1 MLSKYYYNNC
11 GTMVKRELEIRI
23 VEALGSGVK
32 VRFSPVQNI
41 FYLNPELDF
50 GFGSMPQPERWTGP
64 SVQVQRWSG
73 SGSEGDELRTGPS
86 NLVNKS
92 CY

>member
-1 MLSKYYYNNC
+1 MFKKYQ
-11 GTMVKRELEIRI
+11 RSWSPL
-23 VEALGSGVK
+23 SGVK
-32 VRFSPVQNI
+32 VQFSPVQNI

-50 GFGSMPQPERWTGP
+50 GFGSMPQPELWTGP
-64 SVQVQRWSG
+64 SVQVQRRSG

-92 CY
+92 ESCYYY